1 MVVTTDG
8 SISDIGRDEYEE
20 VEQRVIDELKA
31 INKPFVVLL
40 NCVEP
45 SSAAAQD
52 LAANLSEKYGVPVMA
67 VSCAALD
74 EEQIKQIISKV
85 LFEFPVREIAFDLP
99 KWTTSLPLEHPVKRA
114 LCDKIKEAA
123 KNAKHMS
130 DCKRIPLA
138 LKGCEQIVSSD
149 ISSVDLGHGSAKIRI
164 TLEPSLFYEI
174 LSGVSGIKISNDR
187 ELMDEMSRLAD
198 AKRKF
203 DRVSDALEQVEQ
215 TGYGIVM
222 PDISELQLAQ
232 PEIMKQGGR
241 YGVRLKASAPS
252 IHLMKANITT
262 EVTPIV
268 GSEKQSEELVMSMMS
283 DFADDPLKI
292 WDSNI
297 FGKSLNE
304 LVNEGLHAK
313 LAKLPDDARQ
323 RLSQTLERLIN
334 EGCSGLICIIL

>member
-1 MVVTTDG
+1 MNTDTNIYSDIAARTGGDIYIGVVGPVRTGKSTFIKRFMDTLVIPNITDGYQRERANDELPQSSAGRTIMTTEPKFIPENAVRVQLPDNAEFNVRMIDCVGYIVPSAIGYIEDDQPRMVMTPWYDEPIPFNMAAEIGTQKVINEHSTIGLVVTTDG

-174 LSGVSGIKISNDR
+174 LSGVSGI
-187 ELMDEMSRLAD
+187 
-198 AKRKF
+198 
-203 DRVSDALEQVEQ
+203 
-215 TGYGIVM
+215 
-222 PDISELQLAQ
+222 
-232 PEIMKQGGR
+232 
-241 YGVRLKASAPS
+241 
-252 IHLMKANITT
+252 
-262 EVTPIV
+262 
-268 GSEKQSEELVMSMMS
+268 
-283 DFADDPLKI
+283 
-292 WDSNI
+292 
-297 FGKSLNE
+297 
-304 LVNEGLHAK
+304 
-313 LAKLPDDARQ
+313 
-323 RLSQTLERLIN
+323 
-334 EGCSGLICIIL
+334 